1 MSDQD
6 YFRLALGEIEDDLK
20 NDFKSGLGFGL
31 ISELVINGQNFFK
44 YPDLLSANSYR
55 FPLELRN
62 ISGYFK
68 KSDHW
73 SKL

>member
-31 ISELVINGQNFFK
+31 K
-44 YPDLLSANSYR
+44 T
-55 FPLELRN
+55 
-62 ISGYFK
+62 GYK
-68 KSDHW
+68 RP
-73 SKL
+73 KLF

>member
-31 ISELVINGQNFFK
+31 ISELVINDQNVFKILISLAPIRIFF
-44 YPDLLSANSYR
+44 
-55 FPLELRN
+55 
-62 ISGYFK
+62 
-68 KSDHW
+68 HW
-73 SKL
+73 SGEIFLGILRAV